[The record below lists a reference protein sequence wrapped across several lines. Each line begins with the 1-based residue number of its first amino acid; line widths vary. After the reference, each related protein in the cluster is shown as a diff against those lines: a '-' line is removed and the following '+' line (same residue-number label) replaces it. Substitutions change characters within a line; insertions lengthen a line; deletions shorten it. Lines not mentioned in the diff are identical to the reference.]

1 MDTLVTVN
9 AEAGADVFPTDRVY
23 GTVDAIRSIMPY
35 ADIQPAPIDGA
46 WLPTTSFA
54 LNREDIIHIVQDE
67 VKRILLSIPQ
77 FSNINVDDFL

>member
-1 MDTLVTVN
+1 MDTLLTANADSVVN
-9 AEAGADVFPTDRVY
+9 VLPTDRVY
-23 GTVDAIRSIMPY
+23 GTVEALRAIMPY
-35 ADIQPAPIDGA
+35 ADIQSA
-46 WLPTTSFA
+46 SFE

>member
-1 MDTLVTVN
+1 MDTLLTANADSVVN
-9 AEAGADVFPTDRVY
+9 VLQTDRVY
-23 GTVDAIRSIMPY
+23 GTVEALRAIMPY
-35 ADIQPAPIDGA
+35 ADIQSA
-46 WLPTTSFA
+46 SFE